1 MRKKG
6 MTKRIMALI
15 LSVIM
20 LLSLAGCSGGGNKNN
35 TDNSTTTNQGS
46 SDTGSKDTAI
56 DTSKHEVINFLVL
69 GNKPTNGRL
78 EAMLKELNKILTEKV
93 NAELQLTYVEWADW
107 QTQYNV
113 QLLSGDTSLDIITT
127 ATDWLYAWE
136 NTQKGAFLPL
146 SDDMLKTYAP
156 KTYAQVSADNDWDIC
171 KYNGEV
177 YFIPEDHYTQYTNHG
192 MFYRGDWA
200 KEAGLADGTV
210 SKFEDLTTYFKYIKD
225 NKEGVIPWDANKG
238 SGEILSAY
246 IQSHTD
252 FRTLIGVNAGNYA
265 FWATKPGDAT
275 VSAPMMEDDTI
286 YAAADLMK
294 QWNDMGVWREDVL
307 NYDGDSR
314 EELYAGTTGADQH
327 HSQTFYSQV
336 KPNMDIKQP
345 GSDAK
350 MYAWGS
356 ENNNIAKDLKTHGAA
371 AISANSKHPER
382 ALMVYDL
389 LRNDEQCYRLINYGI
404 EGTDY
409 IITDDG
415 KLAYPDGY
423 DSSTDALGADY
434 WCGRND
440 DLELVNSFNWSGQT
454 DMIANLNKIAY
465 DYEYENLIINKDKI
479 DTAQA
484 AIASVLSEYIPQL
497 AWGKFDDPKAK
508 IDEMRAKIKAAGYDD
523 VKASIQAD
531 LDAFKQAQGK

>member
-252 FRTLIGVNAGNYA
+252 YRTLIGVNAGNYA